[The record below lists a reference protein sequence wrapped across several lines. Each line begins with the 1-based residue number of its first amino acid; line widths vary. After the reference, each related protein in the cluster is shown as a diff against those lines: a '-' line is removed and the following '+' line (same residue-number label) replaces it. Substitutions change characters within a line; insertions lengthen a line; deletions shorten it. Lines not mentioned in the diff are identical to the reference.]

1 MVALFKNQFIITI
14 KSFVIQSIQVNKVR
28 SDIIKKGMQRAP
40 HRSLLRACGV
50 TEEDMEKP
58 FIGVANSF
66 TNIVPG
72 HIHLNELAE
81 AVKLGISQAGGVPFE
96 FSTMAICDGI
106 AMNHEGMRYSLASR
120 EIVADTVESMAQAH
134 QLDALVLIP
143 TCDKIVPGML
153 MAAARLDIPSI
164 VVTGG
169 PMLPGKYYG
178 ETVDLINVYE
188 AVGAV
193 KAGKMTEDELLEL
206 EKCACPGAGSCAG
219 LFTANTMAC
228 LTEAMGMSLPG
239 CATSHAVSAEKR
251 QIAHSSGR
259 QIIELLER
267 NITPSKIMSQKA
279 FKNAVIVD
287 LALGGSTNTTLHLP
301 AIAYE
306 LEDKG
311 VKVNLDL
318 FQDYSI
324 KIPHIAS
331 ISPAGKHSMLD
342 LDQAGGIPA
351 VLKVLEN
358 ELHDDAVTCTAQSL
372 KDNIKSA
379 RVLDSTVIRPLDNP
393 VHREGGLAILKGTL
407 APDGAVVKQG
417 AIDSEMLIHEGPAQV
432 FESEEECVKA
442 INQGIIQEGDV
453 VVIRYEGPKGGP
465 GMREMLNPT
474 AAISGMG
481 IKSVALITDGRFSG
495 GTRGPCIGHVSP
507 EAAAN
512 GPIATVKNGDIIKID
527 IPKRRL
533 DFEVSPV
540 EIEERIKN
548 AVIPE
553 RNIKGWLSRYRKLVT
568 SADKGAILR

>member
-1 MVALFKNQFIITI
+1 M
-14 KSFVIQSIQVNKVR
+14 R
-28 SDIIKKGMQRAP
+28 SDTIKKGLQRAP

-50 TEEDMEKP
+50 TEEDMKKP
-58 FIGVANSF
+58 FIGVANSY
-66 TNIVPG
+66 TDIVPG

-96 FSTMAICDGI
+96 FGTMAICDGI

-169 PMLPGKYYG
+169 PMLPGKYKS
-178 ETVDLINVYE
+178 ESIDFINVYE

-193 KAGKMTEDELLEL
+193 NAGKMSEEELLEL

-251 QIAHSSGR
+251 QIAKSSGR
-259 QIIELLER
+259 QIIELLEK
-267 NITPSKIMSQKA
+267 NITPSKIMTQEA
-279 FKNAVIVD
+279 FENAVMVD

-318 FQDYSI
+318 FEEYSK

-331 ISPAGKHSMLD
+331 ISPSGKHTMLD
-342 LDQAGGIPA
+342 LEEAGGISA
-351 VLKVLEN
+351 VLKTLDDN
-358 ELHDDAVTCTAQSL
+358 LHDEAITCTAQSL
-372 KDNIKSA
+372 EENIKDA
-379 RVLDSTVIRPLDNP
+379 HVLDSTVIRPLDNP
-393 VHREGGLAILKGTL
+393 VHKEGGLAVLKGTL
-407 APDGAVVKQG
+407 APDGAVVKQA
-417 AIDSEMLIHEGPAQV
+417 AIDSDMLVHEGPARV
-432 FESEEECVKA
+432 FDSEEECVNA
-442 INQGIIQEGDV
+442 IYKGKIHEGDV

-507 EAAAN
+507 EAASD
-512 GPIATVKNGDIIKID
+512 GPIAAIQDGDIIKID
-527 IPKRRL
+527 IPQRRL
-533 DFEVSPV
+533 DFEVSPE
-540 EIEERIKN
+540 EIGERIKR
-548 AVIPE
+548 AVKPE
-553 RNIKGWLSRYRKLVT
+553 RNIKGWLARYRKLAT
-568 SADKGAILR
+568 SADKGAILK